1 MKAIWEQYLDERDIK
16 NYSTSG
22 FGKKYGIGKRP
33 ALIIV
38 DVTYGFTGEESEPI
52 EESIKKFPASCGAAS
67 WKSIKHMKE
76 LLLIARAVEIPV
88 YYTIIEGYK
97 DSSNERIAVKGTLFD
112 HPSMLE
118 GEKGTK
124 IVDELKPVP
133 GEIVLSKKKP
143 SAFFGTPLVTH
154 LTANNIDSVIIVGC
168 TTSGCIRST
177 VVDAFSYNYQVIV
190 PEECVFDRS
199 VTSHAIN
206 LFDIQQ
212 KYADVVKTEEII
224 NELKLYEKVQ

>member
-1 MKAIWEQYLDERDIK
+1 MEQIWEKYLDQRDLK

-22 FGKKYGIGKRP
+22 FGKRYGIGNKP

-38 DVTYGFTGEESEPI
+38 DVTYGFTGEKAEAI
-52 EESIKKFPASCGAAS
+52 EESIKKYPASCGAVS
-67 WKSIKHMKE
+67 WEAIKHIQT
-76 LLLIARAVEIPV
+76 LLQAARNAEIPI

-97 DSSNERIAVKGTLFD
+97 DSSNDRVAIKGNIFD
-112 HPSMLE
+112 HPTLLE
-118 GEKGTK
+118 GEKGTW
-124 IVDELKPVP
+124 IVEEIQPVS

-143 SAFFGTPLVTH
+143 SAFFGTPLLTH
-154 LTANNIDSVIIVGC
+154 LITDNIDSVIVVGC

-177 VVDAFSYNYQVIV
+177 AVDAFSYNFHVTV

-199 VTSHAIN
+199 ITSHAIN

-212 KYADVVKTEEII
+212 KYGDVVPTGSVIETLEGKM
-224 NELKLYEKVQ
+224 KVR